1 MKRIKEVW
9 TLLLVN
15 ANVGQHINYLI
26 IKQCVKKLL
35 QLLIVQIISS
45 IIKKIVHAHK
55 FVEMENYFNFNVMTE
70 ILMIVMDAVAVV
82 SCNPTFSALTDLQK
96 LQVSVHM
103 LGE

>member
-1 MKRIKEVW
+1 
-9 TLLLVN
+9 
-15 ANVGQHINYLI
+15 
-26 IKQCVKKLL
+26 
-35 QLLIVQIISS
+35 
-45 IIKKIVHAHK
+45 
-55 FVEMENYFNFNVMTE
+55 MTE